1 MKKKEAKGNL
11 AVIYARYSSH
21 NQRDVSIDQQVKVIT
36 EFAGRSNLKVI
47 SVYADRAISGTTDYR
62 PEFQRMIEDA
72 KSGGFQYVIV
82 YSIDRFAR
90 DRFDS
95 ITYKKILKDHGV
107 RVLSAM
113 ENISDDPSGILL
125 ESVLEGLAEY

>member
-1 MKKKEAKGNL
+1 MKKKEQKGNL

-21 NQRDVSIDQQVKVIT
+21 NQRDVSIDQQVKVINN
-36 EFAGRSNLKVI
+36 FADQNGLKVI
-47 SVYADRAISGTTDYR
+47 TVYADRAISGTTDNR
-62 PEFQRMIEDA
+62 PEFQKMIEDA
-72 KSGGFQYVIV
+72 KSGAFQYVIV

-113 ENISDDPSGILL
+113 ENIS
-125 ESVLEGLAEY
+125 